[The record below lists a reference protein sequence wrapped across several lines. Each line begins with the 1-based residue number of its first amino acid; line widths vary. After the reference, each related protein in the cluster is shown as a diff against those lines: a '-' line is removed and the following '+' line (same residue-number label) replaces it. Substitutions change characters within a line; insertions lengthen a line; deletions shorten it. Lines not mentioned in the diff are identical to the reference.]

1 MIETDRLIIRPLNF
15 KELEML
21 ASNPLAFAGE
31 LSLSVSKSLTEEE
44 TLEAIR
50 NDLLPFLSDGD
61 KNASFYTMWVIIAK
75 QQQAI
80 YGGFCF
86 HGAPDEQGEVE
97 IGFGIDNEFRNKG
110 YMTETLSGILRWAKN
125 EQAIKAVKAITETS
139 NFAAIQVLKKSKFE
153 CLNQSDGMLTMI
165 YICN

>member
-31 LSLSVSKSLTEEE
+31 LSLSASKSLMEEE
-44 TLEAIR
+44 ALDAIR
-50 NDLLPFLSDGD
+50 NGLLPFLSDGD
-61 KNASFYTMWVIIAK
+61 KNAPFYTMWVIIGK
-75 QQQAI
+75 EQQAI
-80 YGGFCF
+80 YGGCCF

-97 IGFGIDNEFRNKG
+97 IGFGIDEEFRNKG
-110 YMTETLSGILRWAKN
+110 YMTETLSGILRWAEN
-125 EQAIKAVKAITETS
+125 RPTIKTVKAITDAS

-153 CLNQSDGMLTMI
+153 YLNQSDGMLTMN
-165 YICN
+165 YLCN